1 MKRALGLRVFVS
13 AVMMAIAAV
22 PAASAAEHKTE
33 KKAEAPKE
41 KKPKAPKKSVCDN
54 KLLSYQQRYLCGQQ
68 MAKVQTKPELKKVEE
83 RYTNIVRDVEREQKE
98 EKKD

>member
-1 MKRALGLRVFVS
+1 MKRVLNLRVLVS
-13 AVMMAIAAV
+13 AVMLAAV
-22 PAASAAEHKTE
+22 TVPPATAAEHKTE
-33 KKAEAPKE
+33 KKEEAPKE

-83 RYTNIVRDVEREQKE
+83 RYANLVRDVERKQKE
-98 EKKD
+98 EHE